1 MSQKYWSSKDRLE
14 EAPGSQTEFSV
25 HYKLHSHK
33 ILSTISLKRH
43 FEEIRI
49 ILLLKTLI
57 QFLQLGN
64 SMSLHIVI
72 KLMPQGTVGYAENNN
87 LLLKKA
93 IFPGKSSSPEGI
105 KR

>member
-1 MSQKYWSSKDRLE
+1 
-14 EAPGSQTEFSV
+14 
-25 HYKLHSHK
+25 
-33 ILSTISLKRH
+33 
-43 FEEIRI
+43 
-49 ILLLKTLI
+49 
-57 QFLQLGN
+57 
-64 SMSLHIVI
+64 MSLHIVI